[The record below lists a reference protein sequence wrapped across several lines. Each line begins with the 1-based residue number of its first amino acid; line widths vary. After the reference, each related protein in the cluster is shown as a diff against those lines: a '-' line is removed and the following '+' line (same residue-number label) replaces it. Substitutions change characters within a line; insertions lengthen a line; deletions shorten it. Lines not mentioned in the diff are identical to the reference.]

1 MEIINN
7 SSTPEKGNTEK
18 LKTSIPTDTPVL
30 VALDIGTT
38 KIATI
43 VGTKNKNGKIEIL
56 AHANHPS
63 KGVLRGS
70 VANIPDATESIR
82 KCINEAAQKGNV
94 EIGEVIVGIAGQH
107 ISTFNQSTSLTISG
121 DEVKKEDIDKMIEDI
136 KQISRKAGESIISV
150 IPQDFVVDNN
160 IGILNPVGIAGKHIT
175 GNFHVVS
182 VKDTIVKNLKKC
194 VGNLNIEIQEYYL
207 EPLASAAAV
216 LTDIQKEAGV
226 CLVDIGG
233 GTTDVAIY
241 YDGII
246 RHSAVIPFGGN
257 VITNDIK
264 EVCKISEKQAEELK
278 IKEGHALPT
287 DGLKN
292 KTLKLVTPADN
303 LLNKKEFVHSISAYF
318 LAQIIQARVQEIAV
332 FVNTELEKSGYK
344 DKLATGI
351 ILTGGGSL
359 LKSIQHVF
367 MATIGIETNIGIPN
381 THIST
386 SIQEL
391 KSPVYST
398 AIGLLVL
405 GFEKIENENE
415 NNSDYSNTDTDTAN
429 SPSSTL
435 SATNANNGQST
446 QVLKENKRKG
456 ILHGLFSSIKQI
468 FDTPDNI

>member
-1 MEIINN
+1 M
-7 SSTPEKGNTEK
+7 
-18 LKTSIPTDTPVL
+18 
-30 VALDIGTT
+30 
-38 KIATI
+38 
-43 VGTKNKNGKIEIL
+43 
-56 AHANHPS
+56 
-63 KGVLRGS
+63 
-70 VANIPDATESIR
+70 
-82 KCINEAAQKGNV
+82 
-94 EIGEVIVGIAGQH
+94 
-107 ISTFNQSTSLTISG
+107 
-121 DEVKKEDIDKMIEDI
+121 
-136 KQISRKAGESIISV
+136 
-150 IPQDFVVDNN
+150 
-160 IGILNPVGIAGKHIT
+160 
-175 GNFHVVS
+175 
-182 VKDTIVKNLKKC
+182 
-194 VGNLNIEIQEYYL
+194 
-207 EPLASAAAV
+207 
-216 LTDIQKEAGV
+216 

-264 EVCKISEKQAEELK
+264 ETCKISEKQAEELK

-287 DGLKN
+287 DDLKN

-303 LLNKKEFVHSISAYF
+303 LLNKKEFVNSISAYL
-318 LAQIIQARVQEIAV
+318 LAQIIQARVIEIAE
-332 FVNTELEKSGYK
+332 FVDHELEKSGYK

-405 GFEKIENENE
+405 GFEAMKIEND
-415 NNSDYSNTDTDTAN
+415 NNSEYSNTGTNITDFTSSSLSDTNT
-429 SPSSTL
+429 
-435 SATNANNGQST
+435 NNGQNK
-446 QVLKENKRKG
+446 QLLKENKRKG
-456 ILHGLFSSIKQI
+456 IFQGLFSSIKQI
-468 FDTPDNI
+468 FETPDNI